1 MLVSTNNYSHLRP
14 SYCLR
19 RSIVENVLC
28 CIVLYQLRL
37 THFGFPRALYKVLC
51 CDLYIYTYRY
61 NEAKEE
67 PRGAREECVQ
77 DELDK
82 FTNSFC
88 TMKSHTLFVPTS
100 SEMNGSFQMCI
111 ESMTLIW
118 KHKTTL
124 HPAGSSISTTTRG
137 VGVAITKTYM

>member
-1 MLVSTNNYSHLRP
+1 M
-14 SYCLR
+14 
-19 RSIVENVLC
+19 
-28 CIVLYQLRL
+28 
-37 THFGFPRALYKVLC
+37 
-51 CDLYIYTYRY
+51 
-61 NEAKEE
+61 
-67 PRGAREECVQ
+67 Q

-100 SEMNGSFQMCI
+100 SEMNGSFQMRI

-124 HPAGSSISTTTRG
+124 HPPAGSSISTTTRG